1 MVSNKSL
8 VFKAVPSGYPVPGK
22 DLIVEESQF
31 DENQSAPS
39 GGLTLKYNHFSFD
52 PYMRGRMRPAEVKS
66 YAPAFD
72 LGKPITSRGIA
83 TVLKSDNDKYK
94 SGDLVIANMVS
105 VQEYAA
111 LNKDTVDAVIQP
123 LENPHKIDP
132 KVFLGAL
139 GMPGLTA
146 YSSLYDIG
154 KPKKG
159 EVIFISSAAGAVGQL
174 VGQIA
179 KHEGL
184 KVIGSAGEDEKIEF
198 ITKELG
204 FDAAF
209 NYKKE
214 KTSDALKRLAPEGI
228 DIYYENVGGETLEAA
243 ITALNVKGRIVAC
256 GMISQYNL
264 PPEES
269 YGVKNLMQFVAKRL
283 EMRGFIVGDKDMGPV
298 YAADHQK
305 NVQKWV
311 AEGQFK
317 PKSFETVGMDNAPE
331 GLVGIFKGKNFGKA
345 VLTLAKL

>member
-8 VFKAVPSGYPVPGK
+8 IFKSVPSGYPVAGK
-22 DLIVEESQF
+22 DVVVEESQF
-31 DENQSAPS
+31 DENQAAPS
-39 GGLTLKYNHFSFD
+39 GGVTLKYNHFSFD
-52 PYMRGRMRPAEVKS
+52 PYMRGRMREAHIKS

-94 SGDLVIANMVS
+94 SGDVVVANMAS

-111 LNKDTVDAVIQP
+111 LNKETVDAIVQP
-123 LENPHKIDP
+123 LDNPHKIDP

-184 KVIGSAGEDEKIEF
+184 KVIGSAGEDEKVEF

-214 KTSDALKRLAPEGI
+214 NTSDALKKYAPEGI

-243 ITALNVKGRIVAC
+243 ISALNEKGRIVAC

-264 PPEES
+264 APEQS
-269 YGVKNLMQFVAKRL
+269 YGVKNLMMFVTKRL
-283 EMRGFIVGDKDMGPV
+283 EMRGFIVGDKDMGPK
-298 YAADHQK
+298 YAADFQK
-305 NVQKWV
+305 NVQEWV
-311 AEGQFK
+311 AKGQFK
-317 PKSFETVGMDNAPE
+317 PKSFETVGMDNAPD
-331 GLVGIFKGKNFGKA
+331 GLVGIFKGQNFGKA